1 MEETKKKQN
10 NEEVV
15 KENKSTMTTKSKV
28 LVAIIAIVI
37 IAGIIVTATVGLN
50 FDLRYRDSKR
60 MELYLEQDFNISD
73 IKQMT
78 DEVMPGKQVIIQKVE
93 VYEDTVSI
101 TAEDIT
107 DEEKQSLIDKVNE
120 KYGTTLSAEST
131 QIENIPNTRGR
142 DIVKP
147 YVVPF
152 GIASLIIL
160 VYMAIR
166 YRKLG
171 VIKTLLKTVLILIVA
186 QIVLLSIMAITRIP
200 IGIVTIPL
208 VITVYLLTLVGLTT
222 YFEKQ
227 LTNKINKETSK

>member
-1 MEETKKKQN
+1 MEENKESKIKKEKMKLSKKTKIII
-10 NEEVV
+10 
-15 KENKSTMTTKSKV
+15 T
-28 LVAIIAIVI
+28 IIAII
-37 IAGIIVTATVGLN
+37 ILIGIAITCTIGLN

-78 DEVMPGKQVIIQKVE
+78 DEVMKDKKIIIQKVE

-171 VIKTLLKTVLILIVA
+171 VIKTLLKTVLILIVV
-186 QIVLLSIMAITRIP
+186 QMVLLSIMAITRIP

-208 VITVYLLTLVGLTT
+208 VINVYLLTLIGLTT

>member
-1 MEETKKKQN
+1 MEENKTKKGK
-10 NEEVV
+10 
-15 KENKSTMTTKSKV
+15 NKLSKKTKIIFT
-28 LVAIIAIVI
+28 IIAII
-37 IAGIIVTATVGLN
+37 ILIGIAITCTIGLN

-78 DEVMPGKQVIIQKVE
+78 DEVMPDKKVIIQKVE

-120 KYGTTLSAEST
+120 KYGTTLAAEST
-131 QIENIPNTRGR
+131 EIETIPNTRGR

-152 GIASLIIL
+152 GIATLIIL

-171 VIKTLLKTVLILIVA
+171 VIKTLLKTIVIAIVA
-186 QIVLLSIMAITRIP
+186 EMVLLSIMAITRIP
-200 IGIVTIPL
+200 IGLITIPL
-208 VITVYLLTLVGLTT
+208 VITVYLLTLIGLTT
-222 YFEKQ
+222 YF
-227 LTNKINKETSK
+227 

>member
-1 MEETKKKQN
+1 MEENKESKIKKEKMKLSKKTKIII
-10 NEEVV
+10 
-15 KENKSTMTTKSKV
+15 T
-28 LVAIIAIVI
+28 IIAII
-37 IAGIIVTATVGLN
+37 ILIGIAITCTIGLN

-171 VIKTLLKTVLILIVA
+171 VIKTLLKTVLILIVV
-186 QIVLLSIMAITRIP
+186 QMVLLSIMAITRIP

>member
-1 MEETKKKQN
+1 MEENKTKKEK
-10 NEEVV
+10 
-15 KENKSTMTTKSKV
+15 NKLSKKTKIIIT
-28 LVAIIAIVI
+28 IIAII
-37 IAGIIVTATVGLN
+37 ILIGIAITCTIGLN

-78 DEVMPGKQVIIQKVE
+78 DEVMPGRKVIIQKVE

-107 DEEKQSLIDKVNE
+107 NEEKQSLIDKVNE

-131 QIENIPNTRGR
+131 EIETIPNTRGR

-152 GIASLIIL
+152 GIATLIIL

-171 VIKTLLKTVLILIVA
+171 VVKTLLKTIVIA
-186 QIVLLSIMAITRIP
+186 IVTEMVLLSIMAITRIP

-208 VITVYLLTLVGLTT
+208 VITVYLLTLIGLTT
-222 YFEKQ
+222 YFEKE
-227 LTNKINKETSK
+227 LKNKNNKETSK

>member
-1 MEETKKKQN
+1 MEENKTKKEK
-10 NEEVV
+10 
-15 KENKSTMTTKSKV
+15 NKLSKKTKIIITIITIII
-28 LVAIIAIVI
+28 LIGIAITCTI
-37 IAGIIVTATVGLN
+37 GLN

-78 DEVMPGKQVIIQKVE
+78 DEVMKDKQVIIQKVE

-101 TAEDIT
+101 TAQDIT

-142 DIVKP
+142 DIIKP
-147 YVVPF
+147 YIVPF
-152 GIASLIIL
+152 GIATLITL

-171 VIKTLLKTVLILIVA
+171 VIKTLLKTIIILIVA
-186 QIVLLSIMAITRIP
+186 QMLLLSIMAITRIP

-208 VITVYLLTLVGLTT
+208 VITVYLLTLIGLTT
-222 YFEKQ
+222 YFEKE
-227 LTNKINKETSK
+227 LINKISKETSK